1 MRLDRYFVLFRG
13 TCMASRTKE
22 AVPIAGSIHCNGT
35 KEMMQPCLICLHP
48 ISLVA
53 SSLSLQVSSASA
65 RAGSRATK
73 EIAAVTVHRQCIL
86 FHDSK
91 SHSNKPK
98 T

>member
-53 SSLSLQVSSASA
+53 SSLSSGFECVRSGWQSRDQRDCSGHSASPM
-65 RAGSRATK
+65 
-73 EIAAVTVHRQCIL
+73 HPL
-86 FHDSK
+86 
-91 SHSNKPK
+91 P
-98 T
+98 